1 MYDGTLIL
9 EDGVT
14 YGNKDLTK
22 DSSFTVN
29 KGVLEITGNSSV
41 NSRNIT
47 IESGVTLRTGRG
59 AAFHADTIDISK
71 GVIFDFRPF
80 MDDYS
85 SGLSIEQANSHTMGG
100 SMGVADS
107 LEDYAH
113 KRWAEKQRFLAMAI
127 GEAAIPGTSGDFD
140 DIYSTA
146 TGTNTVN
153 SPYTY
158 EGYWTKEWEDL
169 DGDGI
174 NDHLY
179 AVWNPTA
186 GIEEI
191 LPELDGADIG
201 NSMWSSASNMKS
213 VSNAALG
220 QVGITRFLMGPKNN
234 FWICLLYT
242 SPSPRD
248 RG

>member
-1 MYDGTLIL
+1 
-9 EDGVT
+9 
-14 YGNKDLTK
+14 
-22 DSSFTVN
+22 
-29 KGVLEITGNSSV
+29 
-41 NSRNIT
+41 
-47 IESGVTLRTGRG
+47 
-59 AAFHADTIDISK
+59 
-71 GVIFDFRPF
+71 
-80 MDDYS
+80 
-85 SGLSIEQANSHTMGG
+85 
-100 SMGVADS
+100 
-107 LEDYAH
+107 
-113 KRWAEKQRFLAMAI
+113 MAI

-234 FWICLLYT
+234 FWIKGMGDFTYHATRDGIDGYDYNGGGYAVGADRRFTPNTILAP
-242 SPSPRD
+242 PSATCTAPTRAAAGPAKWTRPPTLPCFTEHGESSLPPRTC
-248 RG
+248 